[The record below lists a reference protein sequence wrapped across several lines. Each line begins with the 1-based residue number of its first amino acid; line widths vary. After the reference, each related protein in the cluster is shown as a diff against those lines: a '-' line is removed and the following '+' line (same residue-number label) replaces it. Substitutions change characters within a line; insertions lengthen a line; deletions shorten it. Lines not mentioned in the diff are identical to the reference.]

1 LRQQVEGSIQLAFRL
16 AGPGLAGVPDC
27 DQLAR
32 YRRQIMARILAVLTL
47 MAATVL
53 PALAAL
59 PPHYQR
65 QRELEAVLSAAVEAL
80 GIGNPVDRV
89 EMTAPDEWNVM
100 GGDCHITMT
109 VVDAPT
115 EHEAG
120 WVGPREFA
128 VEPGDVVCH

>member
-1 LRQQVEGSIQLAFRL
+1 MRHAIA
-16 AGPGLAGVPDC
+16 
-27 DQLAR
+27 
-32 YRRQIMARILAVLTL
+32 ILILSACT
-47 MAATVL
+47 AL

-59 PPHYQR
+59 PPQYQR
-65 QRELEAVLSAAVEAL
+65 QRELEAVLGAAVDAL
-80 GIGNPVDRV
+80 GIGNPVDRI

-100 GGDCHITMT
+100 GGNCHLSVT

-128 VEPGDVVCH
+128 VEPGEVVCQ